1 MEGYSVKKLAKLA
14 GVSVRTL
21 HLYDQLGLL
30 KPRVRTEARYRL
42 YGEAELLRLQQIL
55 FYKELDF
62 SLQAIKAMLDEP
74 SFDFLGALQS
84 HKAALQARRDR
95 LATLLMTVDKTI
107 AKLKGE
113 PTMMTN
119 EELYEGFP
127 REQAEAY
134 RQEAA
139 QKWGADTVEKS
150 ENHLRGLG
158 KEGFARLK
166 AESEEIWTTLT
177 GMTGQDPAGEAV
189 QRQVARHYAVIRQF
203 WGTAGSPDAQAE
215 AYRGLGQLFVH
226 DQRYTAVD
234 GQPNPA
240 FAAFMSRAMSHFAD
254 TQLAGGA

>member
-30 KPRVRTEARYRL
+30 KPRTRTQARYRL
-42 YGEAELLRLQQIL
+42 YGETELLRLQQIL

-62 SLQAIKAMLDEP
+62 PLQAIKAILDDP
-74 SFDFLGALQS
+74 DFDFLGALQS

-95 LATLLMTVDKTI
+95 LATLLVTVDNTI

-113 PTMMTN
+113 PNMLTH

-127 REQAEAY
+127 RERAEAY

-139 QKWGADTVEKS
+139 QKWGADAVEKS
-150 ENHLRGLG
+150 EHHLRSLG
-158 KEGFARLK
+158 KEAFARLK
-166 AESEEIWTTLT
+166 EESQEIWNTLI
-177 GMTGQDPAGEAV
+177 GMAGEDPASEAV
-189 QRQVARHYAVIRQF
+189 QNQVARHYAVIRQF

-215 AYRGLGQLFVH
+215 AYRGLGQLYGQ
-226 DQRYTAVD
+226 DERYTAVD

-240 FAAFMSRAMSHFAD
+240 FAGFMSRAMSHFAD
-254 TQLAGGA
+254 TRLLSR

>member
-1 MEGYSVKKLAKLA
+1 
-14 GVSVRTL
+14 VRTL
-21 HLYDQLGLL
+21 HLYDRLGLL
-30 KPRVRTEARYRL
+30 KPRTRTQARYRL

-62 SLQAIKAMLDEP
+62 PLQSIKAILDDP
-74 SFDFLGALQS
+74 AFDFLGALQS
-84 HKAALQARRDR
+84 HKAALLARRDR
-95 LATLLMTVDKTI
+95 LATLLATVDKTI

-113 PTMMTN
+113 PTMMTH

-150 ENHLRGLG
+150 ENYLRGLG
-158 KEGFARLK
+158 KEAFARLK
-166 AESEEIWTTLT
+166 AESQEIWNTLK
-177 GMTGQDPAGEAV
+177 GMAGEDPTSEGV
-189 QRQVARHYAVIRQF
+189 QNQVARHYAVIRQF
-203 WGTAGSPDAQAE
+203 WGTAGNPDPQAE

-226 DQRYTAVD
+226 DERYTASD

-240 FAAFMSRAMSHFAD
+240 FAAFLSRAMSHFAD
-254 TQLAGGA
+254 TRLQG